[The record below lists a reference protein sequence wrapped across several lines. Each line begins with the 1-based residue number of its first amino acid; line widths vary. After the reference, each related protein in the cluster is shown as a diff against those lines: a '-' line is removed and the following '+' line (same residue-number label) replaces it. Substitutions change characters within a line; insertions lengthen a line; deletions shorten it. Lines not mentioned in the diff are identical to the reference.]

1 MAAVKADVLITGP
14 LLPSLMEALE
24 RQFNVHKVWQVPD
37 RDAFFKEKGPQI
49 RGVATSAVIG
59 ADAKLIDALPRLE
72 IISGFGVGYDKVDLE
87 AARRRGVIVTNTP
100 GVLTDCVADTAMS
113 LLLAV
118 ARRICEADRFLRAG
132 KWLQG
137 RFPLAVK
144 VGGKNC
150 GIAGLG
156 NIGSA
161 IAVRAKAFG
170 MNIGYYDPCPKP
182 DLGYRRY
189 DSLEAM
195 ARDAHFLIVSAVGG
209 AETRH
214 LINAPILTALGKKGY
229 LINVARGSLVDQQ
242 ALVKSL
248 VSGEIAGAGLD
259 VFADE
264 PNVPPELIKLDNVV
278 LTPHVAS
285 GTYETRDAMANLV
298 FANLEAHFSGKPV
311 LTRVV

>member
-14 LLPSLMEALE
+14 LLPSLMAALE
-24 RQFNVHKVWQVPD
+24 REFNVHKLWQVPD
-37 RDAFFKEKGPQI
+37 RDAFFKEHGQAI

-59 ADAKLIDALPRLE
+59 ADAKLMDALPRLE

-87 AARRRGVIVTNTP
+87 AARRRGIVVTNTP

-150 GIAGLG
+150 CIAGLG

-161 IAVRAKAFG
+161 IAVRARAFG
-170 MNIGYYDPCPKP
+170 MNIGYYDPYPKP

-189 DSLEAM
+189 DDLETM

-209 AETRH
+209 AQTRH
-214 LINAPILTALGKKGY
+214 LINARILAALGKKGFF
-229 LINVARGSLVDQQ
+229 INVARGSLVDQE

-285 GTYETRDAMANLV
+285 GTTETRDAMANLA